1 MNNKIDIPQG
11 WEIKKLGEIGRF
23 LKGKGISKNNITQ
36 TGVYCITYGEIYTKY
51 NFYADKCYSFIP
63 KDYTSETTRIY
74 FNDLLF
80 TGSGETQEEIGKV
93 IVYFNDLECYAGG
106 DVIILRLSEDILG
119 IYLSFY
125 LNTIGRKTIN
135 KLGQGKSVV
144 HIYPSFLNN
153 VLVPIPPL
161 EEQKKIADILLTW
174 DKAITTL
181 KEIIQQKELQKKGLM
196 QNLLT
201 GKKRL
206 NGFNDEWKKVK
217 FKDMFHNISLKNCNS
232 KLTNILSSSQSK
244 GIIPRKDTGINIKY
258 DVANI
263 NTYKIVA
270 KGNFII
276 SLQSFQGGIEYS
288 EYNGII
294 SPAYTVIAS
303 YIPIVDN
310 FYKYYFKTFTFIYIL
325 DSVSYGIRVGKQI
338 NYNELSNIKI
348 LYPPIEEQKAIAE
361 ILMKADEEISLL
373 NKQLEL
379 YTEQKKGLMQQL
391 LTGKIRV
398 N

>member
-11 WEIKKLGEIGRF
+11 WEIKKLGEIGHF

-63 KDYTSETTRIY
+63 KDYRSETTRIY

-106 DVIILRLSEDILG
+106 DVIILRLSDDILG

-153 VLVPIPPL
+153 ILVPIPPL

-206 NGFNDEWKKVK
+206 NGFNDEWKEVK
-217 FKDMFHNISLKNCNS
+217 LGEIF
-232 KLTNILSSSQSK
+232 LTQPKKTLTTSVLNSK
-244 GIIPRKDTGINIKY
+244 GIYPVINSGRDFYGYYDKY
-258 DVANI
+258 NNDGETITIASRGEYAGYIRYFNGKFFAGGLCYP
-263 NTYKIVA
+263 YKISD
-270 KGNFII
+270 KNNFITKYI
-276 SLQSFQGGIEYS
+276 YFYLKFKEKDIMKNLVVRGSIPALNKCDIE
-288 EYNGII
+288 EFVL
-294 SPAYTVIAS
+294 P
-303 YIPIVDN
+303 
-310 FYKYYFKTFTFIYIL
+310 L
-325 DSVSYGIRVGKQI
+325 
-338 NYNELSNIKI
+338 
-348 LYPPIEEQKAIAE
+348 PPIEEQKAIAE